1 MRQVILGIEQLKAL
15 QPSWLH
21 KARLGL
27 LCNQASV
34 DATLRPSRDIVAEL
48 AGKNLRALFS
58 PQHGITGDA
67 QANMIETEDSVDPD
81 LAIPVYSLYSA
92 KTRTPTEEQL
102 AKIDC
107 LLIDLQDVGTRVYTF
122 ATTMGLCLEAAA
134 RYKKKVVVLDRPNP
148 INAEQVEGNI
158 LKEGLR
164 SFVGFAP
171 MPMRHAMTMG
181 ELARFFN
188 KERQI
193 GADLEIIPMQ
203 GYKREYFFSDT
214 GLPWVPPS
222 PNMLSPATAL
232 VYPGQVLL
240 EGTNCSEGR
249 GAARPFELFGAP
261 FIEAGLLRK
270 KLEKR
275 KLAGCFFVET
285 SFTPSFD
292 KWQGELCHGL
302 EIQITDARVYKPY
315 YTTLAIIQELI
326 TAWPDSFSWLP
337 PPYEYE
343 FEKLPIDIISGD
355 EAIRKGLEARRN
367 LEEMEASWQEDLVG
381 FLAKRKQYLLY

>member
-1 MRQVILGIEQLKAL
+1 VILGIEQLKAL

-27 LCNQASV
+27 LCNQASI
-34 DATLRPSRDIVAEL
+34 DSSLRPSRSIIAEL

-58 PQHGITGDA
+58 PQHGIQGDA
-67 QANMIETEDSVDPD
+67 QANMKETEDSVDPD

-107 LLIDLQDVGTRVYTF
+107 LIIDLQDVGTRVYTF
-122 ATTMGLCLEAAA
+122 ATTMGLCLEAATK
-134 RYKKKVVVLDRPNP
+134 YKKKVVILDRPNP

-164 SFVGFAP
+164 SFVGFASL
-171 MPMRHAMTMG
+171 PMRHGMTMG

-188 KERQI
+188 KERKI
-193 GADLEIIPMQ
+193 GADLEIITMQ
-203 GYKREYFFSDT
+203 DYKREYFFVDT
-214 GLPWVPPS
+214 KLPWIPPS
-222 PNMLSPATAL
+222 PNMLTPATAL
-232 VYPGQVLL
+232 VYTGQVML
-240 EGTNCSEGR
+240 EGTNLSEGR
-249 GAARPFELFGAP
+249 GTTKPFESFGAP
-261 FIEAGLLRK
+261 FINPSLLK
-270 KLEKR
+270 QKLEKR
-275 KLAGCFFVET
+275 RLPGCRFEEV
-285 SFTPSFD
+285 SFTPQFD
-292 KWQGELCHGL
+292 KWQGEPCRGL
-302 EIQITDARVYKPY
+302 EIKVIDPRAYKPY
-315 YTTLAIIQELI
+315 YTTLAVIQEI
-326 TAWPDSFSWLP
+326 MQTWPDQFCFIP

-343 FEKLPIDIISGD
+343 FKKLPIDIISGD